1 MLVPNLRDKTPEAP
15 FPSELNPL
23 TNPVLEQNLGRWAK
37 VYFNNPPA
45 KREQAVNNLLEEIK
59 RESGA
64 NAPAAARPDRPYFAT
79 DPRFQRAACS
89 ACQHQN
95 PPGHKFCS
103 RCGQAL
109 SAARPRSTENLGAP
123 RLTEAFPSGSDNDLE
138 WLSDEAFSGLG
149 DPVAPRK
156 RGWKYLAGAALIVV
170 AGFAY
175 VQWVPGPLT
184 RVAAPANARRVTAA
198 ATSFPPETSLPAESE
213 GPARTITPESAVP
226 ESVAPESVA
235 PASVAPASVA
245 PKSITSESKEH
256 EAQNRPATA
265 EARRRTVVPPGT
277 QQAAQKSP
285 LLDATTSHQTVAD
298 LESSAPDLRLAQR
311 YLGGTMGV
319 RDPSEAAKLLWK
331 AVSKQNTAAAV
342 LLSNLYLRGDGVP
355 RSCDQARLLLVAAAK
370 RGSPLAA
377 QQLRN
382 LESQG
387 CR

>member
-1 MLVPNLRDKTPEAP
+1 MPNLRDKTPEAP
-15 FPSELNPL
+15 FPSKLNPL

-184 RVAAPANARRVTAA
+184 RVAAPANARRVTAP

-226 ESVAPESVA
+226 ESVAP
-235 PASVAPASVA
+235 ASVA
-245 PKSITSESKEH
+245 PKSITSESKEQ
-256 EAQNRPATA
+256 EAQNRPSTA

-285 LLDATTSHQTVAD
+285 LLDAATSHQTVAD

-319 RDPSEAAKLLWK
+319 RDPSVAAQLLWK
-331 AVSKQNTAAAV
+331 AVSKHNTAAAV

>member
-45 KREQAVNNLLEEIK
+45 KREQAVSNLLEEIK

-64 NAPAAARPDRPYFAT
+64 GAPAAARPYFAT

-109 SAARPRSTENLGAP
+109 SPARPRSTENLGAP
-123 RLTEAFPSGSDNDLE
+123 RITEAFPSGSDNDLE
-138 WLSDEAFSGLG
+138 WLSDEAFSGLR

-156 RGWKYLAGAALIVV
+156 RGWKYLAGAAVIVV
-170 AGFAY
+170 AGFVY

-184 RVAAPANARRVTAA
+184 RVVSPANTRPMSAP
-198 ATSFPPETSLPAESE
+198 ATSFPPETSLPAESK
-213 GPARTITPESAVP
+213 GPAETITPESAVP
-226 ESVAPESVA
+226 ESVAPE
-235 PASVAPASVA
+235 SVA

-331 AVSKQNTAAAV
+331 AVGKQNTAAAV

-377 QQLRN
+377 QQLRS

>member
-15 FPSELNPL
+15 FPSKLNPL

-235 PASVAPASVA
+235 PASVAP
-245 PKSITSESKEH
+245 KSITSESKEH

-319 RDPSEAAKLLWK
+319 RDPSVAAQLLWK
-331 AVSKQNTAAAV
+331 AVSKHNTAAAV

>member
-45 KREQAVNNLLEEIK
+45 KREQAVSNLLEEIK

-64 NAPAAARPDRPYFAT
+64 GAPAAVQPHRPYFAT

-109 SAARPRSTENLGAP
+109 GPARPRSTENLGAP
-123 RLTEAFPSGSDNDLE
+123 RIAEACPSGSDNDRE

-156 RGWKYLAGAALIVV
+156 RGWKYLAGAAIIVV

-184 RVAAPANARRVTAA
+184 RVASPANARLVTAP
-198 ATSFPPETSLPAESE
+198 ATSFPPETSLPAK
-213 GPARTITPESAVP
+213 GPAETIPPESAVP
-226 ESVAPESVA
+226 E
-235 PASVAPASVA
+235 SVA

>member
-1 MLVPNLRDKTPEAP
+1 MSAP
-15 FPSELNPL
+15 
-23 TNPVLEQNLGRWAK
+23 
-37 VYFNNPPA
+37 
-45 KREQAVNNLLEEIK
+45 
-59 RESGA
+59 
-64 NAPAAARPDRPYFAT
+64 
-79 DPRFQRAACS
+79 
-89 ACQHQN
+89 
-95 PPGHKFCS
+95 
-103 RCGQAL
+103 
-109 SAARPRSTENLGAP
+109 
-123 RLTEAFPSGSDNDLE
+123 
-138 WLSDEAFSGLG
+138 
-149 DPVAPRK
+149 
-156 RGWKYLAGAALIVV
+156 
-170 AGFAY
+170 
-175 VQWVPGPLT
+175 
-184 RVAAPANARRVTAA
+184 
-198 ATSFPPETSLPAESE
+198 ATSFPPETSLPAESK
-213 GPARTITPESAVP
+213 GPAETITPESAVP
-226 ESVAPESVA
+226 ESVAPE
-235 PASVAPASVA
+235 SVA

-331 AVSKQNTAAAV
+331 AVSKQNIAAAV

>member
-1 MLVPNLRDKTPEAP
+1 VPNLRDKTPEAP
-15 FPSELNPL
+15 SQPDLNPL

-37 VYFNNPPA
+37 VYFSTPPA
-45 KREQAVNNLLEEIK
+45 KREEAVTNLLEEIK

-64 NAPAAARPDRPYFAT
+64 SAGAAPQPGRPYFAT
-79 DPRFQRAACS
+79 DPRFQRAPCS

-109 SAARPRSTENLGAP
+109 SPGRPGSTENPSTP
-123 RLTEAFPSGSDNDLE
+123 RITEAFSPHSFNDLPR
-138 WLSDEAFSGLG
+138 LHDQVFSGLS
-149 DPVAPRK
+149 DPVAPQK
-156 RGWKYLAGAALIVV
+156 HGWKYLVGAAVIVA
-170 AGFAY
+170 AGFVY

-184 RVAAPANARRVTAA
+184 RMPSPTNAPQVSAPATAL
-198 ATSFPPETSLPAESE
+198 PPESSLLATGTAPAESVAA
-213 GPARTITPESAVP
+213 GSA
-226 ESVAPESVA
+226 APES
-235 PASVAPASVA
+235 
-245 PKSITSESKEH
+245 KEP
-256 EAQNRPATA
+256 EAQSPSTPAP
-265 EARRRTVVPPGT
+265 ARRRTVVPAGM
-277 QQAAQKSP
+277 QSAIQKSP
-285 LLDATTSHQTVAD
+285 LPDATTPRPAIAD
-298 LESSAPDLRLAQR
+298 VEADGPDLRLAQR
-311 YLGGTMGV
+311 YLGGSMGV

-331 AVSKQNTAAAV
+331 AVSKQNATAAV
-342 LLSNLYLRGDGVP
+342 LLSDLYVRGDGVP